1 EPHKAIVIGDTAN
14 DVDCA
19 KHNGCSVIAVAT
31 GRTSREEL
39 ENANPDLVLDS
50 LEDTEAVMEWV
61 LSR

>member
-1 EPHKAIVIGDTAN
+1 
-14 DVDCA
+14 
-19 KHNGCSVIAVAT
+19 GCSVIAVAT